1 MKGPSNSLRDIRVP
15 NWYKCKWVLLVC
27 TEGVSLKALAAF
39 EWAEWQRTCRRISPT
54 NLLIAPRNWWLLI
67 VRWLTWSSNYV
78 GPRGR
83 LMFQH
88 VILSQSVAALCLW
101 IWRQMAYCQQ
111 RRGFVFHRAEGGK
124 KSAPGELAFCF
135 SLINKMLIVCN
146 YLQHYT
152 LNRDVKWLWHCCGPV
167 CVQDEHAKFD
177 SLAGLTVFVFKEII
191 SLINLTFIWINMTHK
206 KATCSLFYV

>member
-1 MKGPSNSLRDIRVP
+1 MVGGKRKKKIKGTKYVKVPSNSLRDIKAP
-15 NWYKCKWVLLVC
+15 NWYKCKWVLLAC
-27 TEGVSLKALAAF
+27 TEGVSLKAWAAF
-39 EWAEWQRTCRRISPT
+39 EWAEWQWTCTRISPV
-54 NLLIAPRNWWLLI
+54 NSLIAPRNWWLLI

-88 VILSQSVAALCLW
+88 VILAQSVAALCLW

-111 RRGFVFHRAEGGK
+111 RRRFCFPSSWE
-124 KSAPGELAFCF
+124 KSVPGELAFCF

-152 LNRDVKWLWHCCGPV
+152 LNRDVKWLWQHCGSARV
-167 CVQDEHAKFD
+167 TGQ
-177 SLAGLTVFVFKEII
+177 
-191 SLINLTFIWINMTHK
+191 
-206 KATCSLFYV
+206 